1 MLHSLLVTLLFLG
14 LAAPAS
20 AQSISVIDSDYS
32 VGKQVSGSVRIGN
45 AHVALPPG
53 SFTVAVFN
61 ESEST
66 GSAAIHSKLHL
77 AWLVQTVD
85 GRLNR
90 AILIESNTGNSLVGG
105 WNRNK
110 EICDRKD
117 IHHNDSDQ
125 NYSIKDTHC
134 WSVNHYVLGRSSSTS
149 KTTTAFYDY
158 TKDMRRPVAALVN
171 AFYLVKGASFL
182 RALYYLNPEI
192 EGFDPA
198 KQDWRTNDWHMDRVS
213 GDPKRSAYVA
223 SVKAE
228 GEVLS
233 KLYKSGFAFAG
244 SSPVGDAGQMV
255 ASAVQVNP
263 PSRR

>member
-1 MLHSLLVTLLFLG
+1 M
-14 LAAPAS
+14 ADPAF
-20 AQSISVIDSDYS
+20 VIDSDYS
-32 VGKQVSGSVRIGN
+32 IGKQVSGTVRIGN
-45 AHVALPPG
+45 ALVALPPG
-53 SFTVAVFN
+53 NFTVAVFN
-61 ESEST
+61 ESDST

-90 AILIESNTGNSLVGG
+90 AILLESNTGNSLVGG

-117 IHHNDSDQ
+117 VHHNASDQ
-125 NYSIKDTHC
+125 NYSIKDTQC
-134 WSVNHYVLGRSSSTS
+134 WSVNHFVLGRSSSTS
-149 KTTTAFYDY
+149 ITTAAFYDY
-158 TKDMRRPVAALVN
+158 TKDMRRPVTALVN
-171 AFYLVKGASFL
+171 AFYLVNGASFL

-198 KQDWRTNDWHMDRVS
+198 KQDWRTNDWHMDRIQ

-223 SVKAE
+223 AVKAE
-228 GEVLS
+228 GEVLY

-244 SSPVGDAGQMV
+244 SSPVGDSAQV
-255 ASAVQVNP
+255 LSAAVQVNRP
-263 PSRR
+263 VR